1 MRYISM
7 WLERA
12 ASSCLARLRTG
23 LALST
28 HSVALGFDQLPGA
41 SILTVAIGPFSATQ
55 RSNPRTGP
63 SFGGRSPKRRGSYKW
78 QLPVVTSDK
87 KSKNDK
93 IRVGLNSDSSD
104 QDPMCR

>member
-55 RSNPRTGP
+55 RSNPRDWAK
-63 SFGGRSPKRRGSYKW
+63 FRRQVTKAER
-78 QLPVVTSDK
+78 QLQVAAT
-87 KSKNDK
+87 
-93 IRVGLNSDSSD
+93 SSD
-104 QDPMCR
+104 